1 MASSSGSSVAGGET
15 VGRRGGAQQ
24 RGGSGGDHST
34 DVSSSTSKKKQK
46 DRANQESRE
55 AKRAA
60 AAAAG
65 VIAEAKKDVFVDWK
79 QNANE
84 VIVRLRCG
92 EGVQRVEDVS
102 TTFTDTHCHARIP
115 DGRQWDCRLQE
126 EIEASCSRVQYKEKG
141 GFLLLTMQKKI
152 PFHIWPSLM
161 SNKKEKEPVTTETKN
176 GKEQFSLP
184 VANGEMKSVGLESV
198 EKPKLSS
205 SQPQPQPPSS
215 PAHSE
220 PRRSGG
226 KAERAA
232 KRSLKNKPAGDK
244 TAGES
249 IGVKGG
255 PGDGTA
261 TTSKPVT
268 VTGGD
273 QQPLEPSAKRTTVR
287 PSKTT
292 KEATPLDDRDTH
304 SPKATAANGKA
315 SHTHPPAGRSSQTQ
329 HRDGDNRAERLDNGQ
344 EHKPGVATAAASHTQ
359 SSKTQVEE
367 KLNQSSEREHKSGTT
382 ADGSSSQPAAPVSV
396 SDRLQPVGSTSGTD
410 PASPERL
417 GESHTDRTDSEPE
430 KKPAE
435 HESELDT
442 LIEEQPVSRESVSV
456 PATGPAAKRG
466 QSPGLAQRQ
475 GSCEG
480 EEKRDQSKEEPP
492 LEMKQEEAPEPMVNL
507 QFVKNDSYE
516 KGTDLM
522 VVNVY
527 MKGVCRD
534 TARVIF
540 REQDFTLIFQTS
552 DANFLRLHADCGPNS
567 VFKWQVKLR
576 NLIQPEQ
583 CSYSF
588 TPSRLDITLKKRHS
602 QRWGVL
608 EAPATQVG
616 GAKVA
621 VPSSPASMEKS
632 QPGSS
637 QHSLPAKEEPPR
649 VGEEKPKAPKASSRV
664 EDGGLDTVA
673 PRGVSEHV
681 PITKPEP
688 TVTTPKPT
696 CMVQPMTHAP
706 PASNER
712 HEEEEEKK
720 VCLPGFTGLVNLGNT
735 CFMNSVIQSLSN
747 TRELRD
753 YFHDRAFEAEI
764 NCNNPLGT
772 GGRLA
777 IGFAVLLRALWKGTH
792 HAFQPSKLKAIVA
805 SKASQFTGY
814 AQHDAQEFMAFLLDG
829 LHEDLNRI
837 QNKPYTE
844 TVDSDGRLDEVV
856 AEEAW
861 QRHKMRN
868 DSFIVDLFQGQFK
881 SKLVCPTCSK
891 VSITFDPFL
900 YLPVPLPQK
909 QKVLTVFYF
918 AKEPHKKPIK
928 FLVSVSKEN
937 SSTAEVLESISRSV
951 RIKPEN
957 LRLAEVV
964 KSRFNRIFLPSHSLD
979 TVSPSDMLF
988 CFEVLSKE
996 LAKERVVLLRV
1007 QQRLQVPSISITK
1020 CAACLKP
1027 PVSEEDKLKRCTR
1040 CYRVGYCNQACQR
1053 SHWPNHKGLC
1063 RPNMENVGL
1072 PFLVSVPESRLS
1084 YPRLT
1089 QLLEGYSRFS
1099 VNVFQPPFQS
1109 GRTSPEASQSR
1120 ADLPPMPKGAPE
1132 GLGSEEEAVGGGSTV
1147 GAGDSDLESPSLVP
1161 ESQAESAQASALH
1174 SGEPDSLSSSQT
1186 SLSTTRTMDSG
1197 FSEPPSS
1204 TSCCSLDPQAEK
1216 ETSCE
1221 KTVRPEAAVTGYQ
1234 QPSESA
1240 SGHASQFYI
1249 SLLDSSNKEQRLDE
1263 KDDAFV
1269 DLPEDVTLELVW
1281 KNNERLKEYV
1291 LVRSKELEFEED
1303 PGSLSETARAGH
1315 FTLEQCLN
1323 LFTKPEVLAP
1333 EEAWYCP
1340 KCQQHREA
1348 SKQLLLWRLPNVL
1361 IIQLKRFSFRS
1372 FIWRDKINDMVD
1384 FPVRNLDLSKFCIGQ
1399 KDEMQHPP
1407 IYDLYAVINH
1417 YGGMIGGHYT
1427 AYARL
1432 PSDKNSQRSDVGWR
1446 LFDDSTVT
1454 MVEESQVVTRY
1465 AYVLF
1470 YRRRNSPV
1478 ERPPRFLGPLGAESP
1493 TAAGA
1498 AASQA
1503 SLIWQ
1508 ELEEDEEGLDEGP
1521 RGLFLTGLRRR
1532 QAPRL
1537 TRRDEEDED
1546 GTEGAVRRH
1555 RRQRMSDYSDDDC
1568 VRYFVLG
1575 TLAAVFALFLNLV
1588 YPLLYK
1594 ANWG

>member
-1 MASSSGSSVAGGET
+1 MASNGAAGNGS

-24 RGGSGGDHST
+24 RGGGGRDSS
-34 DVSSSTSKKKQK
+34 DLSSSASKKKQK

-60 AAAAG
+60 AAAVEG
-65 VIAEAKKDVFVDWK
+65 VIAEVKKDVFVDWK
-79 QNANE
+79 QNVNE

-92 EGVQRVEDVS
+92 EAVLRIADIN
-102 TTFTDTHCHARIP
+102 TTFTDTHCHVRFP
-115 DGRQWDCRLQE
+115 DGRQWSCHLQE
-126 EIEASCSRVQYKEKG
+126 EIEASCSRVQHKEKG
-141 GFLLLTMQKKI
+141 GFLHVIMQKKI
-152 PFHIWPSLM
+152 PFHIWPSLK
-161 SNKKEKEPVTTETKN
+161 SNKKEKEAVPIENIKDHHHQQQQQQGQQEEVKLVSLEPTEN
-176 GKEQFSLP
+176 PNL
-184 VANGEMKSVGLESV
+184 
-198 EKPKLSS
+198 
-205 SQPQPQPPSS
+205 QPPCS
-215 PAHSE
+215 PGES
-220 PRRSGG
+220 RRGG
-226 KAERAA
+226 KAERGV
-232 KRSLKNKPAGDK
+232 KRGLKNKPVFDK
-244 TAGES
+244 VAKDS
-249 IGVKGG
+249 VGVKGG
-255 PGDGTA
+255 AKEGSTSTGKPG
-261 TTSKPVT
+261 VT
-268 VTGGD
+268 QGEP
-273 QQPLEPSAKRTTVR
+273 QEPSAKRTVGQLPTAAR
-287 PSKTT
+287 
-292 KEATPLDDRDTH
+292 EATPPTDMR
-304 SPKATAANGKA
+304 SAKPAAGGKA
-315 SHTHPPAGRSSQTQ
+315 PHTHLPAGSSPQTQ
-329 HRDGDNRAERLDNGQ
+329 RKDGDNRAERLGGGQ
-344 EHKPGVATAAASHTQ
+344 EHELGAAVGRHANGTEVAEKPDQSSDWCGATAHGSGGRPEAPVGNADRLEPLSPNGQVGPAASPETQGGRMDSGPEEKPSLQEAEQDTPICQQLESRDEGLTAAA
-359 SSKTQVEE
+359 
-367 KLNQSSEREHKSGTT
+367 G
-382 ADGSSSQPAAPVSV
+382 GAA
-396 SDRLQPVGSTSGTD
+396 
-410 PASPERL
+410 
-417 GESHTDRTDSEPE
+417 
-430 KKPAE
+430 
-435 HESELDT
+435 
-442 LIEEQPVSRESVSV
+442 V
-456 PATGPAAKRG
+456 PSW
-466 QSPGLAQRQ
+466 SPGAAQRQ
-475 GSCEG
+475 GSCDG
-480 EEKRDQSKEEPP
+480 EEKQDQSKEEPP
-492 LEMKQEEAPEPMVNL
+492 LELKQQEVPEPMVNL
-507 QFVKNDSYE
+507 QTLKYDSYE

-527 MKGVCRD
+527 TKGICRD

-552 DANFLRLHADCGPNS
+552 DTNFLRLHSDCGPNT

-602 QRWGVL
+602 QRWGGL
-608 EAPATQVG
+608 EASAPQVG

-621 VPSSPASMEKS
+621 VPSGPSCMEKS

-649 VGEEKPKAPKASSRV
+649 VGEEKPKPAKVSSRG
-664 EDGGLDTVA
+664 DDCGLDTVA
-673 PRGVSEHV
+673 PRSEHV
-681 PITKPEP
+681 AITKPEP
-688 TVTTPKPT
+688 MPKPT

-764 NCNNPLGT
+764 NCSNPLGT

-909 QKVLTVFYF
+909 QKVLSVFYF

-937 SSTAEVLESISRSV
+937 SSTAEVLDSISKNV
-951 RIKPEN
+951 RVRPEN
-957 LRLAEVV
+957 LRLAEVG
-964 KSRFNRIFLPSHSLD
+964 KNRFQRLFLPSHSLD
-979 TVSPSDMLF
+979 MVSSSDMLF

-996 LAKERVVLLRV
+996 MAKERVVLLRV
-1007 QQRLQVPSISITK
+1007 QQRLQVPNIPISK
-1020 CAACLKP
+1020 CAACQKP
-1027 PVSEEDKLKRCTR
+1027 SPSEEDKLKRCTR
-1040 CYRVGYCNQACQR
+1040 CYRVGYCNQVCQR
-1053 SHWPNHKGLC
+1053 THWPNHKGLC
-1063 RPNMENVGL
+1063 RPNAENVGL

-1084 YPRLT
+1084 CSRIT

-1109 GRTSPEASQSR
+1109 DRTSPETSQCR
-1120 ADLPPMPKGAPE
+1120 GDHPPMPAGPPE
-1132 GLGSEEEAVGGGSTV
+1132 GLGPGDEAMDGGNTRA
-1147 GAGDSDLESPSLVP
+1147 AGDMESPSLLS
-1161 ESQAESAQASALH
+1161 ESQAECPQF
-1174 SGEPDSLSSSQT
+1174 SGDTNSLSSSSQT
-1186 SLSTTRTMDSG
+1186 SLSTTQTADSG
-1197 FSEPPSS
+1197 FSEPISS
-1204 TSCCSLDPQAEK
+1204 TSCCSLDPHAEK

-1221 KTVRPEAAVTGYQ
+1221 KAVRPEAAVTGYQ
-1234 QPSESA
+1234 HPSESA

-1249 SLLDSSNKEQRLDE
+1249 ALLDSDNKEQRLDE
-1263 KDDAFV
+1263 REDLLA
-1269 DLPEDVTLELVW
+1269 DLPEDTKLELVW

-1291 LVRSKELEFEED
+1291 LVSSKELEYDED

-1384 FPVRNLDLSKFCIGQ
+1384 FPVRNLDLSQFCIGQ
-1399 KDEMQHPP
+1399 KDEEQMQQPP

-1478 ERPPRFLGPLGAESP
+1478 ERPPRFLRPESP
-1493 TAAGA
+1493 ASAGA
-1498 AASQA
+1498 TASQGSTQ
-1503 SLIWQ
+1503 SLFGT
-1508 ELEEDEEGLDEGP
+1508 DLDPEGP
-1521 RGLFLTGLRRR
+1521 PTLT
-1532 QAPRL
+1532 QEVP
-1537 TRRDEEDED
+1537 
-1546 GTEGAVRRH
+1546 
-1555 RRQRMSDYSDDDC
+1555 SD
-1568 VRYFVLG
+1568 L
-1575 TLAAVFALFLNLV
+1575 FALSGECSATSHSNMEEV
-1588 YPLLYK
+1588 D
-1594 ANWG
+1594 

>member
-1 MASSSGSSVAGGET
+1 MASSGGGEAP
-15 VGRRGGAQQ
+15 GRRGGAQQ
-24 RGGSGGDHST
+24 RGGGGGSDPA
-34 DVSSSTSKKKQK
+34 SSTSKKKQK

-60 AAAAG
+60 AAAAVDG
-65 VIAEAKKDVFVDWK
+65 VLAEVKKDVFVDWK
-79 QNANE
+79 QNVNE
-84 VIVRLRCG
+84 VTVRLRCG
-92 EGVQRVEDVS
+92 EGVQRREDIS
-102 TTFTDTHCHARIP
+102 TTFTDTHCNVSFP
-115 DGRQWDCRLQE
+115 DGRQWSCQLQE
-126 EIEASCSRVQYKEKG
+126 EIEASCSKVQYKEKA
-141 GFLLLTMQKKI
+141 GFLHLIMHKKI
-152 PFHIWPSLM
+152 PFHIWPSLK
-161 SNKKEKEPVTTETKN
+161 SNKKEKEAAPPTGPKSETKAP
-176 GKEQFSLP
+176 SLETP
-184 VANGEMKSVGLESV
+184 DKA
-198 EKPKLSS
+198 KLSS
-205 SQPQPQPPSS
+205 PQFPPRPPS
-215 PAHSE
+215 PPPHGE
-220 PRRSGG
+220 PRRGGG
-226 KAERAA
+226 KAERGV
-232 KRSLKNKPAGDK
+232 KRCLKNKPADKPAAEPAGAQSAAGDGPP
-244 TAGES
+244 ARLPRA
-249 IGVKGG
+249 VKEPQRDLTPIRSAEERGGATQPPADPETPPTSRAQSVEKRDHSSDAAEATDDRPAAPVSTGHRPDDRGDPPPPQRQRDRTDSG
-255 PGDGTA
+255 PGR
-261 TTSKPVT
+261 KPADHQS
-268 VTGGD
+268 GR
-273 QQPLEPSAKRTTVR
+273 EPSTGHRQGSPER
-287 PSKTT
+287 PP
-292 KEATPLDDRDTH
+292 AP
-304 SPKATAANGKA
+304 AV
-315 SHTHPPAGRSSQTQ
+315 HPPAGRSPSPDPT
-329 HRDGDNRAERLDNGQ
+329 
-344 EHKPGVATAAASHTQ
+344 PIQ
-359 SSKTQVEE
+359 S
-367 KLNQSSEREHKSGTT
+367 L
-382 ADGSSSQPAAPVSV
+382 
-396 SDRLQPVGSTSGTD
+396 
-410 PASPERL
+410 
-417 GESHTDRTDSEPE
+417 
-430 KKPAE
+430 
-435 HESELDT
+435 
-442 LIEEQPVSRESVSV
+442 
-456 PATGPAAKRG
+456 
-466 QSPGLAQRQ
+466 
-475 GSCEG
+475 EG

-492 LEMKQEEAPEPMVNL
+492 LEMKPPDAPEPMVNV
-507 QFVKNDSYE
+507 QNVKNDSYE

-527 MKGVCRD
+527 MKGICRD
-534 TARVIF
+534 TARVLF

-552 DANFLRLHADCGPNS
+552 DTNFLRLHSDCGSNT

-588 TPSRLDITLKKRHS
+588 TPSRLDISLKKRHS
-602 QRWGVL
+602 QRWGGL
-608 EAPATQVG
+608 EAPATPGAVG

-621 VPSSPASMEKS
+621 VPSSPACLEKS
-632 QPGSS
+632 PPGSS

-649 VGEEKPKAPKASSRV
+649 VGEDPPKAPKAPPRGV
-664 EDGGLDTVA
+664 DDAGLDPVG
-673 PRGVSEHV
+673 PRSVSEHV
-681 PITKPEP
+681 AIPKPEP
-688 TVTTPKPT
+688 AVAMPKPT

-706 PASNER
+706 PASKER

-764 NCNNPLGT
+764 NCSNPLGT

-909 QKVLTVFYF
+909 QKVLSVFYF

-951 RIKPEN
+951 RVKPEN
-957 LRLAEVV
+957 LRLAEVG
-964 KSRFNRIFLPSHSLD
+964 KNHFQRIFLPSHSLD

-1007 QQRLQVPSISITK
+1007 QQKLQVPNIPISK

-1053 SHWPNHKGLC
+1053 THWPNHKSLC
-1063 RPNMENVGL
+1063 RPNSENVGL

-1084 YPRLT
+1084 YARLS

-1109 GRTSPEASQSR
+1109 GRTSPETSQSR
-1120 ADLPPMPKGAPE
+1120 GDPPSGPLGPPE
-1132 GLGSEEEAVGGGSTV
+1132 ALDEAVGGSSSAA
-1147 GAGDSDLESPSLVP
+1147 GADPEPESPSLPP
-1161 ESQAESAQASALH
+1161 ESQAEHGQDAAPPPETTDSH
-1174 SGEPDSLSSSQT
+1174 SSQISLSS
-1186 SLSTTRTMDSG
+1186 TRTKDSG
-1197 FSEPPSS
+1197 FSESMSS
-1204 TSCCSLDPQAEK
+1204 TSCSSLDPHAEK

-1234 QPSESA
+1234 QPGEAA

-1249 SLLDSSNKEQRLDE
+1249 ALLDPVSKEQRLDE
-1263 KDDAFV
+1263 REGLLT
-1269 DLPEDVTLELVW
+1269 DLPEDATLELVW

-1291 LVRSKELEFEED
+1291 LVSSKELEYEED

-1399 KDEMQHPP
+1399 KDDMQQPP
-1407 IYDLYAVINH
+1407 VYDLYAVINH

-1478 ERPPRFLGPLGAESP
+1478 ERPPRVLRPAAAEAA
-1493 TAAGA
+1493 AAGA
-1498 AASQA
+1498 TASQA
-1503 SLIWQ
+1503 SLIWR
-1508 ELEEDEEGLDEGP
+1508 ELEEEEEGPDAGP
-1521 RGLFLTGLRRR
+1521 RGPFRPAPRRPPAPRPRDPDGQSEGSLRRR
-1532 QAPRL
+1532 RRPR
-1537 TRRDEEDED
+1537 T
-1546 GTEGAVRRH
+1546 
-1555 RRQRMSDYSDDDC
+1555 SDFPDDDC
-1568 VRYFVLG
+1568 VRYFILG
-1575 TLAAVFALFLNLV
+1575 TLTAVLALFVNLV
-1588 YPLLYK
+1588 YPLYK
-1594 ANWG
+1594 AKWT

>member
-1 MASSSGSSVAGGET
+1 MWSQCITDHLRSCFFANGIAMCSQCGLDAFTPFTLTRSHSVRLQA
-15 VGRRGGAQQ
+15 
-24 RGGSGGDHST
+24 DHHNTFIVPLGKALYKYSPFT
-34 DVSSSTSKKKQK
+34 IYHLCFS
-46 DRANQESRE
+46 
-55 AKRAA
+55 
-60 AAAAG
+60 
-65 VIAEAKKDVFVDWK
+65 DVFVDWK
-79 QNANE
+79 QNVNE
-84 VIVRLRCG
+84 VTVRLRCG
-92 EGVQRVEDVS
+92 EGVQRIEDIS
-102 TTFTDTHCHARIP
+102 TTFTDTHCHVCFP
-115 DGRQWDCRLQE
+115 DGRQWSCQLQE

-141 GFLLLTMQKKI
+141 GFLHVIMHKKI
-152 PFHIWPSLM
+152 PFHIWPSL
-161 SNKKEKEPVTTETKN
+161 KVTHMMRL
-176 GKEQFSLP
+176 FSIFLY
-184 VANGEMKSVGLESV
+184 L
-198 EKPKLSS
+198 LI
-205 SQPQPQPPSS
+205 
-215 PAHSE
+215 PA
-220 PRRSGG
+220 
-226 KAERAA
+226 
-232 KRSLKNKPAGDK
+232 
-244 TAGES
+244 
-249 IGVKGG
+249 I
-255 PGDGTA
+255 
-261 TTSKPVT
+261 
-268 VTGGD
+268 
-273 QQPLEPSAKRTTVR
+273 
-287 PSKTT
+287 
-292 KEATPLDDRDTH
+292 TPT
-304 SPKATAANGKA
+304 
-315 SHTHPPAGRSSQTQ
+315 
-329 HRDGDNRAERLDNGQ
+329 
-344 EHKPGVATAAASHTQ
+344 
-359 SSKTQVEE
+359 
-367 KLNQSSEREHKSGTT
+367 
-382 ADGSSSQPAAPVSV
+382 
-396 SDRLQPVGSTSGTD
+396 
-410 PASPERL
+410 
-417 GESHTDRTDSEPE
+417 
-430 KKPAE
+430 
-435 HESELDT
+435 
-442 LIEEQPVSRESVSV
+442 
-456 PATGPAAKRG
+456 
-466 QSPGLAQRQ
+466 
-475 GSCEG
+475 
-480 EEKRDQSKEEPP
+480 
-492 LEMKQEEAPEPMVNL
+492 APEPMVNL

-527 MKGVCRD
+527 MKGICRD

-552 DANFLRLHADCGPNS
+552 DANFLRLHSDCGPNT

-583 CSYSF
+583 CIYSF

-602 QRWGVL
+602 QRWGGL

-621 VPSSPASMEKS
+621 VPSSPACMDQS

-664 EDGGLDTVA
+664 EDGGLDTVT
-673 PRGVSEHV
+673 PRTVSEHV
-681 PITKPEP
+681 AITKPEP

-764 NCNNPLGT
+764 NCSNPLGT

-844 TVDSDGRLDEVV
+844 TVDSDGRMDEVV

-909 QKVLTVFYF
+909 QKVLSVFYF
-918 AKEPHKKPIK
+918 AKEPHKKPVK

-937 SSTAEVLESISRSV
+937 SSTTEVLDSISRSV
-951 RIKPEN
+951 RVKPEN
-957 LRLAEVV
+957 LRLAEVG
-964 KSRFNRIFLPSHSLD
+964 KNRFQRMFLPSHSLD
-979 TVSPSDMLF
+979 TVSSSDMLF

-1007 QQRLQVPSISITK
+1007 QQKLQVPNIPISK

-1027 PVSEEDKLKRCTR
+1027 PLSDEDKLKRCTR
-1040 CYRVGYCNQACQR
+1040 CYRVGYCNQVCQR
-1053 SHWPNHKGLC
+1053 THWPNHKGLC

-1084 YPRLT
+1084 YVRLT

-1109 GRTSPEASQSR
+1109 GRTSPETSQCR
-1120 ADLPPMPKGAPE
+1120 ADLPSMPAVSPE
-1132 GLGSEEEAVGGGSTV
+1132 GVVSGDEAVGGSSTV
-1147 GAGDSDLESPSLVP
+1147 GAGGVE
-1161 ESQAESAQASALH
+1161 
-1174 SGEPDSLSSSQT
+1174 
-1186 SLSTTRTMDSG
+1186 
-1197 FSEPPSS
+1197 
-1204 TSCCSLDPQAEK
+1204 LD
-1216 ETSCE
+1216 T
-1221 KTVRPEAAVTGYQ
+1221 AVTGYQ

-1240 SGHASQFYI
+1240 SGHACQFYI
-1249 SLLDSSNKEQRLDE
+1249 SLLDSNKKEQRLDE
-1263 KDDAFV
+1263 KEDMLG

-1291 LVRSKELEFEED
+1291 LVSSKELEYEED

-1399 KDEMQHPP
+1399 KDEMQQPP

-1427 AYARL
+1427 AYAPPAKRQEQ
-1432 PSDKNSQRSDVGWR
+1432 PA
-1446 LFDDSTVT
+1446 TVT

-1478 ERPPRFLGPLGAESP
+1478 ERPPRFLRPVGAESP

-1498 AASQA
+1498 TASQV
-1503 SLIWQ
+1503 
-1508 ELEEDEEGLDEGP
+1508 
-1521 RGLFLTGLRRR
+1521 R
-1532 QAPRL
+1532 APQQHE
-1537 TRRDEEDED
+1537 T
-1546 GTEGAVRRH
+1546 
-1555 RRQRMSDYSDDDC
+1555 
-1568 VRYFVLG
+1568 
-1575 TLAAVFALFLNLV
+1575 
-1588 YPLLYK
+1588 
-1594 ANWG
+1594 

>member
-1 MASSSGSSVAGGET
+1 MPASLFF
-15 VGRRGGAQQ
+15 Q
-24 RGGSGGDHST
+24 
-34 DVSSSTSKKKQK
+34 
-46 DRANQESRE
+46 
-55 AKRAA
+55 
-60 AAAAG
+60 
-65 VIAEAKKDVFVDWK
+65 DVFVDWK
-79 QNANE
+79 QNVNE
-84 VIVRLRCG
+84 VTVRLRCG
-92 EGVQRVEDVS
+92 EGVQRIEDIN
-102 TTFTDTHCHARIP
+102 TTFTDTHCNVDFP
-115 DGRQWDCRLQE
+115 DGRQWSCQLQE
-126 EIEASCSRVQYKEKG
+126 EIEASCSKVQYKEKG
-141 GFLLLTMQKKI
+141 GFLHLIMHKKI
-152 PFHIWPSLM
+152 PFHIWPSLKV
-161 SNKKEKEPVTTETKN
+161 SRIKLFIAHSKQSSEKTPH
-176 GKEQFSLP
+176 L
-184 VANGEMKSVGLESV
+184 
-198 EKPKLSS
+198 
-205 SQPQPQPPSS
+205 QPQPPSS

-220 PRRSGG
+220 SRRGVS
-226 KAERAA
+226 KSCV
-232 KRSLKNKPAGDK
+232 KRSLKTKLTGEKATTDSAGVKSTAGD
-244 TAGES
+244 GS
-249 IGVKGG
+249 
-255 PGDGTA
+255 
-261 TTSKPVT
+261 TTSSKPVT
-268 VTGGD
+268 VTKAE
-273 QQPLEPSAKRTTVR
+273 QPHQEPSAKRTVVR
-287 PSKTT
+287 LPKTSKDAASADLPSVM
-292 KEATPLDDRDTH
+292 
-304 SPKATAANGKA
+304 STAANGKSTCA
-315 SHTHPPAGRSSQTQ
+315 HLPAGRSPQTE
-329 HRDGDNRAERLDNGQ
+329 RKSGDNRSETRGSGQKQGAE
-344 EHKPGVATAAASHTQ
+344 AAASTLTNRTQ
-359 SSKTQVEE
+359 
-367 KLNQSSEREHKSGTT
+367 
-382 ADGSSSQPAAPVSV
+382 
-396 SDRLQPVGSTSGTD
+396 
-410 PASPERL
+410 
-417 GESHTDRTDSEPE
+417 
-430 KKPAE
+430 
-435 HESELDT
+435 
-442 LIEEQPVSRESVSV
+442 
-456 PATGPAAKRG
+456 
-466 QSPGLAQRQ
+466 
-475 GSCEG
+475 
-480 EEKRDQSKEEPP
+480 
-492 LEMKQEEAPEPMVNL
+492 PMVNL
-507 QFVKNDSYE
+507 QYVKNDSYE

-527 MKGVCRD
+527 LKGICRD

-552 DANFLRLHADCGPNS
+552 DVSFLRLHSDCGPNT

-576 NLIQPEQ
+576 NLIQPEL
-583 CSYSF
+583 CSYAF

-602 QRWGVL
+602 QRWGGL
-608 EAPATQVG
+608 EAQATQGAVG

-621 VPSSPASMEKS
+621 VPSSPACMEKS

-637 QHSLPAKEEPPR
+637 QHNLPAKEEPPR
-649 VGEEKPKAPKASSRV
+649 VGEEKPKAPTRV
-664 EDGGLDTVA
+664 EDGGLDSVA
-673 PRGVSEHV
+673 PRTVSEHV
-681 PITKPEP
+681 AITKPEP
-688 TVTTPKPT
+688 TVTMPKPT

-706 PASNER
+706 PASSER

-764 NCNNPLGT
+764 NCTNPLGT

-777 IGFAVLLRALWKGTH
+777 ISFAVLLRALWKGTH

-881 SKLVCPTCSK
+881 SKLV
-891 VSITFDPFL
+891 SITFDPFL

-909 QKVLTVFYF
+909 QKVLSVFYF

-928 FLVSVSKEN
+928 FLVSVSKES

-951 RIKPEN
+951 RVKPEN
-957 LRLAEVV
+957 LRLAEVG
-964 KSRFNRIFLPSHSLD
+964 KNRFQRMFLPTHSLD
-979 TVSPSDMLF
+979 TVSSSDMLF
-988 CFEVLSKE
+988 CFEVLSKD
-996 LAKERVVLLRV
+996 LAKERVVLFKV
-1007 QQRLQVPSISITK
+1007 QQKLQVPNIPISK

-1040 CYRVGYCNQACQR
+1040 CYRVGYCNQVCQR
-1053 SHWPNHKGLC
+1053 THWPNHKSLC
-1063 RPNMENVGL
+1063 RPNTENVGL

-1084 YPRLT
+1084 YSRLV

-1109 GRTSPEASQSR
+1109 GRTSPETSQSR
-1120 ADLPPMPKGAPE
+1120 VDLPPVPAGSPDGP
-1132 GLGSEEEAVGGGSTV
+1132 GLEDEAVGGSSTV
-1147 GAGDSDLESPSLVP
+1147 GAGNLEL
-1161 ESQAESAQASALH
+1161 ETIH
-1174 SGEPDSLSSSQT
+1174 SGDSESLSSSQT
-1186 SLSTTRTMDSG
+1186 SLSTTRTTDSG
-1197 FSEPPSS
+1197 FSESLSS
-1204 TSCCSLDPQAEK
+1204 ASS
-1216 ETSCE
+1216 
-1221 KTVRPEAAVTGYQ
+1221 AVAGYQ
-1234 QPSESA
+1234 HPCESA

-1249 SLLDSSNKEQRLDE
+1249 ALLDANNKEQRLDE
-1263 KDDAFV
+1263 REDALADIPDDA
-1269 DLPEDVTLELVW
+1269 TLELVW

-1291 LVRSKELEFEED
+1291 LVSSKELEYEED

-1399 KDEMQHPP
+1399 KDEMQQPP

-1454 MVEESQVVTRY
+1454 MVDESQVVTRY

-1478 ERPPRFLGPLGAESP
+1478 ERPPRFLRPVGAESP

-1498 AASQA
+1498 TASQA
-1503 SLIWQ
+1503 SLIWR
-1508 ELEEDEEGLDEGP
+1508 ELEEEDDGLDEGP
-1521 RGLFLTGLRRR
+1521 RGLFLSALRRHR
-1532 QAPRL
+1532 TQRN
-1537 TRRDEEDED
+1537 RDEEEED
-1546 GTEGAVRRH
+1546 GAEQSVQQH
-1555 RRQRMSDYSDDDC
+1555 RRQRMLDYPDDDC

-1575 TLAAVFALFLNLV
+1575 TLTAVLALFVNLV

-1594 ANWG
+1594 ATWS

>member
-1 MASSSGSSVAGGET
+1 MNTFFFCTLQPVAPCVSLKESVQVYKEHCRMAREFHQVKHDIAMLEE
-15 VGRRGGAQQ
+15 RKRG
-24 RGGSGGDHST
+24 DLVFPLFHH
-34 DVSSSTSKKKQK
+34 
-46 DRANQESRE
+46 
-55 AKRAA
+55 
-60 AAAAG
+60 
-65 VIAEAKKDVFVDWK
+65 VFVDWK
-79 QNANE
+79 QNASE
-84 VIVRLRCG
+84 VIIRLRCG
-92 EGVQRVEDVS
+92 EGVQRIEDVT
-102 TTFTDTHCHARIP
+102 TTFTDTHCHVHFP
-115 DGRQWDCRLQE
+115 GERQWSCYLQE

-141 GFLLLTMQKKI
+141 GFLLLILHKKI
-152 PFHIWPSLM
+152 PFHIWPSLK
-161 SNKKEKEPVTTETKN
+161 SNKKEKEVAPVETKN
-176 GKEQFSLP
+176 ITEPETSP
-184 VANGEMKSVGLESV
+184 VALASSEHLKSTL
-198 EKPKLSS
+198 P
-205 SQPQPQPPSS
+205 SQPQASFS
-215 PAHSE
+215 PAHSAS
-220 PRRSGG
+220 RS
-226 KAERAA
+226 KAERGV
-232 KRSLKNKPAGDK
+232 KRHLKNKQACDK
-244 TAGES
+244 TSMDFAVAPTTGES
-249 IGVKGG
+249 
-255 PGDGTA
+255 GDGTCSSPKNA
-261 TTSKPVT
+261 SVKK
-268 VTGGD
+268 GS
-273 QQPLEPSAKRTTVR
+273 QQSLEPSAKCATAHPPRI
-287 PSKTT
+287 S
-292 KEATPLDDRDTH
+292 KEAKSTTDRDTH
-304 SPKATAANGKA
+304 SVQTRTSNAHSPAVEHSQTTRRDEDNSEDRLSSEGCAREQGCAVAGA
-315 SHTHPPAGRSSQTQ
+315 SHPT
-329 HRDGDNRAERLDNGQ
+329 
-344 EHKPGVATAAASHTQ
+344 
-359 SSKTQVEE
+359 KTQVTE
-367 KLNQSSEREHKSGTT
+367 KQDSPVTWGQSRTGDAEK
-382 ADGSSSQPAAPVSV
+382 QPGAPPVST
-396 SDRLQPVGSTSGTD
+396 SDSLKTLASNNPADPPESSMDISGSGPQTKSV
-410 PASPERL
+410 
-417 GESHTDRTDSEPE
+417 
-430 KKPAE
+430 
-435 HESELDT
+435 
-442 LIEEQPVSRESVSV
+442 EQESVQDTKTHQLSGAESW
-456 PATGPAAKRG
+456 PAKEEPSEASLAKM
-466 QSPGLAQRQ
+466 Q
-475 GSCEG
+475 GSCDG
-480 EEKRDQSKEEPP
+480 EEKRDQSKEEPLIIKPQEALEP
-492 LEMKQEEAPEPMVNL
+492 LVNVE
-507 QFVKNDSYE
+507 FVKNDSYE

-527 MKGVCRD
+527 MKGICRS

-552 DANFLRLHADCGPNS
+552 DANFLRLHPDYGPNTI
-567 VFKWQVKLR
+567 FKWQVKLR
-576 NLIQPEQ
+576 NLIQPEL

-588 TPSRLDITLKKRHS
+588 TASRVDVTLKKRHS
-602 QRWGVL
+602 QRWEGL
-608 EAPATQVG
+608 EAPATQGAVG

-621 VPSSPASMEKS
+621 VPSSPACMEKS

-649 VGEEKPKAPKASSRV
+649 VGEEKPKAPKAPPRV
-664 EDGGLDTVA
+664 EDSGLETVA
-673 PRGVSEHV
+673 PRTVSDHV
-681 PITKPEP
+681 TITKPEP
-688 TVTTPKPT
+688 TVTAPKPT

-706 PASNER
+706 PASNEH

-753 YFHDRAFEAEI
+753 YFHDRGFEAEI
-764 NCNNPLGT
+764 NCSNPLGT

-909 QKVLTVFYF
+909 QKVLSVFYF

-951 RIKPEN
+951 RVKPEN
-957 LRLAEVV
+957 LRLAEVA
-964 KSRFNRIFLPSHSLD
+964 KNSFQRMFLPSHSLD
-979 TVSPSDMLF
+979 TVSSSDMLF
-988 CFEVLSKE
+988 CFEVLSKDM
-996 LAKERVVLLRV
+996 AKERVFLLRV
-1007 QQRLQVPSISITK
+1007 QQRLQVPNIPISK
-1020 CAACLKP
+1020 CASCLKP

-1040 CYRVGYCNQACQR
+1040 CYRAGYCNQQCQR
-1053 SHWPNHKGLC
+1053 THWPNHKGVC
-1063 RPNMENVGL
+1063 RPNTENVGL

-1084 YPRLT
+1084 YSRLT
-1089 QLLEGYSRFS
+1089 QLLHGYSRFS

-1109 GRTSPEASQSR
+1109 GRTSPEPSPI
-1120 ADLPPMPKGAPE
+1120 LLMPPA
-1132 GLGSEEEAVGGGSTV
+1132 GSLCSGDEATG
-1147 GAGDSDLESPSLVP
+1147 
-1161 ESQAESAQASALH
+1161 
-1174 SGEPDSLSSSQT
+1174 SSSNVTVEASDCGPNCGTPLLDSPTEHIRTSPLTYGDTASLASSKT
-1186 SLSTTRTMDSG
+1186 SLSTTQTSDSG
-1197 FSEPPSS
+1197 FSESISS
-1204 TSCCSLDPQAEK
+1204 TSCCSLDTHVEK

-1221 KTVRPEAAVTGYQ
+1221 KAVRPEAAVTGYQ
-1234 QPSESA
+1234 QPNETS
-1240 SGHASQFYI
+1240 SGHAGQFYI
-1249 SLLDSSNKEQRLDE
+1249 AVLDSNNKEQRLDE
-1263 KDDAFV
+1263 KEDMQV
-1269 DLPEDVTLELVW
+1269 DLPEDATLDLVW

-1291 LVRSKELEFEED
+1291 LVSSKDLEYEED

-1348 SKQLLLWRLPNVL
+1348 SKQLLLWRLPNIL
-1361 IIQLKRFSFRS
+1361 IIQLKRFSFRN

-1399 KDEMQHPP
+1399 KDEVQQPP

-1478 ERPPRFLGPLGAESP
+1478 ERPPRFLRPVGAESP
-1493 TAAGA
+1493 TSMGA
-1498 AASQA
+1498 TASQA
-1503 SLIWQ
+1503 SLIWR
-1508 ELEEDEEGLDEGP
+1508 ELEEEEEEGLDEGP
-1521 RGLFLTGLRRR
+1521 HGVFRSGLRRR
-1532 QAPRL
+1532 QQQQQMHR
-1537 TRRDEEDED
+1537 TRDEENED
-1546 GTEGAVRRH
+1546 GGTAGWRSH
-1555 RRQRMSDYSDDDC
+1555 RSPDDDR

-1575 TLAAVFALFLNLV
+1575 TLAAVFALLVNLL

-1594 ANWG
+1594 AKWA

>member
-1 MASSSGSSVAGGET
+1 MASSGGTGMAGAET
-15 VGRRGGAQQ
+15 AGRRGGAQQ
-24 RGGSGGDHST
+24 RGGSGRDGCSDL
-34 DVSSSTSKKKQK
+34 SSSTSKKKQK

-60 AAAAG
+60 AAAAAVVDG
-65 VIAEAKKDVFVDWK
+65 VIAEVKKDVFVDWK
-79 QNANE
+79 QNVNE
-84 VIVRLRCG
+84 VTVRLRCG
-92 EGVQRVEDVS
+92 EGVQRIEDIN
-102 TTFTDTHCHARIP
+102 TTFTDTHCHVCFP
-115 DGRQWDCRLQE
+115 DGRQWSCQLQE

-141 GFLLLTMQKKI
+141 GFLHVIMHKKI
-152 PFHIWPSLM
+152 PFHIWPSLK
-161 SNKKEKEPVTTETKN
+161 SNKKDKEAAPTETKN
-176 GKEQFSLP
+176 DKELKMMP
-184 VANGEMKSVGLESV
+184 VALESS
-198 EKPKLSS
+198 ETHKLSS
-205 SQPQPQPPSS
+205 PQPQVHPLPPSL

-220 PRRSGG
+220 SRLGGG
-226 KAERAA
+226 KTERGV
-232 KRSLKNKPAGDK
+232 KRCMKNKPACDK
-244 TAGES
+244 ATVDTVGVNGEA
-249 IGVKGG
+249 
-255 PGDGTA
+255 GDGSA
-261 TTSKPVT
+261 TTNKPVT
-268 VTGGD
+268 IKRGE
-273 QQPLEPSAKRTTVR
+273 QQPQEPSAKRTIVHQ
-287 PSKTT
+287 PKTT
-292 KEATPLDDRDTH
+292 NEATASADNGAQSVKSD
-304 SPKATAANGKA
+304 GKA
-315 SHTHPPAGRSSQTQ
+315 PHTHLSAGRSPQTQ
-329 HRDGDNRAERLDNGQ
+329 RRDVDNRAERLGDGQ
-344 EHKPGVATAAASHTQ
+344 EQKAGAAVAAASHTNN
-359 SSKTQVEE
+359 TQVEE
-367 KLNQSSEREHKSGTT
+367 ERNQSSDRSGAT
-382 ADGSSSQPAAPVSV
+382 AHGHENQPAAPVSN
-396 SDRLQPVGSTSGTD
+396 SDCVKPVCFNNEVEPEQKPEKSPVEQESEQGTPIRLQ
-410 PASPERL
+410 L
-417 GESHTDRTDSEPE
+417 G
-430 KKPAE
+430 
-435 HESELDT
+435 
-442 LIEEQPVSRESVSV
+442 SRETEPV
-456 PATGPAAKRG
+456 PTVGMVAKRD
-466 QSPGLAQRQ
+466 QSPGGARSQ
-475 GSCEG
+475 GSGEG
-480 EEKRDQSKEEPP
+480 EEKRDQSKEEPS
-492 LEMKQEEAPEPMVNL
+492 LEIKQQEAPEPMVNL
-507 QFVKNDSYE
+507 QIVKSDSYE

-527 MKGVCRD
+527 MKGICRE
-534 TARVIF
+534 TAKVIF
-540 REQDFTLIFQTS
+540 REQDFTLIFQTC
-552 DANFLRLHADCGPNS
+552 DANFLRLNS
-567 VFKWQVKLR
+567 DWEANTVFKWQVKLR
-576 NLIQPEQ
+576 NLIQPEL

-602 QRWGVL
+602 QRWGGL
-608 EAPATQVG
+608 EAPAPQGAVG

-621 VPSSPASMEKS
+621 VPSSPACMEKS

-649 VGEEKPKAPKASSRV
+649 VGEEKPKASSRV
-664 EDGGLDTVA
+664 DDGGLDNVA
-673 PRGVSEHV
+673 PRTVSEHV
-681 PITKPEP
+681 AISKPEP
-688 TVTTPKPT
+688 TVTSPKPT

-753 YFHDRAFEAEI
+753 YFHDRGFEAEI
-764 NCNNPLGT
+764 NCSNPLGT

-844 TVDSDGRLDEVV
+844 TVDSDGRLDEMV

-909 QKVLTVFYF
+909 QKVLSVFYF

-937 SSTAEVLESISRSV
+937 SSTFEVLESISRSV
-951 RIKPEN
+951 RVKPEN
-957 LRLAEVV
+957 LRLAEVG
-964 KSRFNRIFLPSHSLD
+964 KNRFHRMFLPSHSLD
-979 TVSPSDMLF
+979 TVSSSDTLF
-988 CFEVLSKE
+988 CFEVLSKD

-1007 QQRLQVPSISITK
+1007 QQKLQVPNIPISK

-1027 PVSEEDKLKRCTR
+1027 SVSEEDKLKRCTR
-1040 CYRVGYCNQACQR
+1040 CYRVGYCNQVCQR
-1053 SHWPNHKGLC
+1053 THWPNHKGLC
-1063 RPNMENVGL
+1063 RPNTEYVGL
-1072 PFLVSVPESRLS
+1072 PFLASVPESRLS
-1084 YPRLT
+1084 YARLT

-1099 VNVFQPPFQS
+1099 INVFQPPFQS
-1109 GRTSPEASQSR
+1109 GRTSPESPQCR
-1120 ADLPPMPKGAPE
+1120 ADLPPVPAASSDGVGPGDEAMD
-1132 GLGSEEEAVGGGSTV
+1132 GSSPV
-1147 GAGDSDLESPSLVP
+1147 GAGDMELESPSLLP
-1161 ESQAESAQASALH
+1161 EQAECGLASAPH
-1174 SGEPDSLSSSQT
+1174 SVEAVSVSSSQT
-1186 SLSTTRTMDSG
+1186 SLSTIRTSDSG
-1197 FSEPPSS
+1197 FSEPV
-1204 TSCCSLDPQAEK
+1204 TTNSCCSLDPHAEK

-1221 KTVRPEAAVTGYQ
+1221 KAVRPEAAVTGYQ
-1234 QPSESA
+1234 QPSETA

-1249 SLLDSSNKEQRLDE
+1249 SLLDSNNKEQRLDE
-1263 KDDAFV
+1263 KEDLLA

-1291 LVRSKELEFEED
+1291 LVSSKELDYEED

-1399 KDEMQHPP
+1399 KDEMQQPP

-1478 ERPPRFLGPLGAESP
+1478 ERPPRFHRPVGAESP

-1498 AASQA
+1498 TASQA
-1503 SLIWQ
+1503 SLIWR
-1508 ELEEDEEGLDEGP
+1508 ELEQEEEGLDEGP
-1521 RGLFLTGLRRR
+1521 RRLFRSALWRPQSQRNR
-1532 QAPRL
+1532 E
-1537 TRRDEEDED
+1537 EEDKD
-1546 GTEGAVRRH
+1546 RTEEPVRRH
-1555 RRQRMSDYSDDDC
+1555 RGQRMSEYPDDDC
-1568 VRYFVLG
+1568 VRYFVVG
-1575 TLAAVFALFLNLV
+1575 TLTAVLALLVNLL

-1594 ANWG
+1594 GN